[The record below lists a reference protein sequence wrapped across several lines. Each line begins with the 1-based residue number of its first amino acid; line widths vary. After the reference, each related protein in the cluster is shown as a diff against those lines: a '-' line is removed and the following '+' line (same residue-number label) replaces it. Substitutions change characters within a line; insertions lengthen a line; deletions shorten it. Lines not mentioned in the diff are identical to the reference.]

1 MNRDEKIAYA
11 EVDEILNCIEE
22 SYKSRVPKKV
32 RLFFKEER
40 DKEYKVSI
48 DINKPL
54 ENQNLKRQTI
64 VLLAM
69 INLNYWCDSEEE
81 KQELINEL
89 KKNDNL
95 VSNGSIDVFDSINNK
110 SDGSEEKSIVNNGLQ
125 VYEKTNIFKKVLAK
139 ILRLFKK

>member
-40 DKEYKVSI
+40 DKEHKVSI

-95 VSNGSIDVFDSINNK
+95 VSNGSVDVFDSINNK

>member
-22 SYKSRVPKKV
+22 SYRSRVPKKV
-32 RLFFKEER
+32 RLFFHEER

-48 DINKPL
+48 DTNKPL

>member
-22 SYKSRVPKKV
+22 SYKNRVPKKV
-32 RLFFKEER
+32 RLFFHEER
-40 DKEYKVSI
+40 DKEHKVSI
-48 DINKPL
+48 DTNKPL

>member
-1 MNRDEKIAYA
+1 M
-11 EVDEILNCIEE
+11 L
-22 SYKSRVPKKV
+22 
-32 RLFFKEER
+32 
-40 DKEYKVSI
+40 
-48 DINKPL
+48 
-54 ENQNLKRQTI
+54 
-64 VLLAM
+64 
-69 INLNYWCDSEEE
+69 NLNYWCDSEEE

-95 VSNGSIDVFDSINNK
+95 VSKESIDVFDSINNK

>member
-1 MNRDEKIAYA
+1 MIAYA

-22 SYKSRVPKKV
+22 SYKSRVPEKG

-40 DKEYKVSI
+40 DREYKVMI
-48 DINKPL
+48 DPKKPL
-54 ENQNLKRQTI
+54 SNQNLKRKTI
-64 VLLAM
+64 ILLAM
-69 INLNYWCDSEEE
+69 LNLNYWCDSEEE

-95 VSNGSIDVFDSINNK
+95 VSKGSIDVFDSINTTK

-125 VYEKTNIFKKVLAK
+125 VYENTNIFKKVLAK

>member
-1 MNRDEKIAYA
+1 MIAYA

-22 SYKSRVPKKV
+22 SYKSRVPEKV

-40 DKEYKVSI
+40 DREYKVMI
-48 DINKPL
+48 DPKKPL
-54 ENQNLKRQTI
+54 SNQNLKRKTI
-64 VLLAM
+64 ILLAM
-69 INLNYWCDSEEE
+69 LNLNYWCDSEEE

-95 VSNGSIDVFDSINNK
+95 VSKESINVFDSINNK
-110 SDGSEEKSIVNNGLQ
+110 SNGSEEKSIVNNGLQ

>member
-1 MNRDEKIAYA
+1 MIAYA

-22 SYKSRVPKKV
+22 SYKSRVPEKV

-40 DKEYKVSI
+40 DREYKVII
-48 DINKPL
+48 DPKKPL
-54 ENQNLKRQTI
+54 SNQNLKRKTI
-64 VLLAM
+64 ILLAM
-69 INLNYWCDSEEE
+69 LNLNYWCDSEEE

-95 VSNGSIDVFDSINNK
+95 VSKGSIDVFDSINTTK